1 MNQQKALCLILITSL
16 FFLTGCWDR
25 TELNDLGIELG
36 WGLDAAKNNGIRI
49 TAQFIIPS
57 NFGISQSGGGGQ
69 KGKSFFIESGT
80 GKDTLQAV
88 QDMQTKLSREV
99 FRGHR
104 RVIVIGEQLARRGL
118 ASVLDTYSRD
128 PEIRLRADALIVK
141 GSTAKEFLEVSHP
154 LENIPALGA
163 LKEHKQV
170 GGLGDTSLLNF
181 LIAATSDGITPILP
195 VIELVH
201 SSNKQDQTGIKG
213 FQIVGGAIFNK
224 DLKLIGFLNKQEGST
239 SLWIVNRLSKLTLTA
254 NVPQGN
260 GNASLYMTKIESKII
275 PLIQGHTIKFDIAL
289 SGEGIIRE
297 NNTNLD
303 LTQPKN
309 ITLLERLLEKEA
321 EKQAFEIIEKVQ
333 KQYGTDIFGLGEA
346 IHQKY
351 PSKWKGLKGNWGSQ
365 FRRVQV
371 SVHANLTIRRVGLTG
386 PSLQLEQDKIK
397 K

>member
-1 MNQQKALCLILITSL
+1 MSRYRALCMILVVSL

-36 WGLDAAKNNGIRI
+36 WGLDKAKNNGIEI
-49 TAQFIIPS
+49 SAQFIIPS
-57 NFGISQSGGGGQ
+57 KMGMGQSGRSQGG
-69 KGKSFFIESGT
+69 KTVFVESGT
-80 GKDTLQAV
+80 GKGTLEAV
-88 QDMQTKLSREV
+88 QNMQTKLSRGI

-104 RVIVIGEQLARRGL
+104 RVIVIGEPLARHGL

-141 GSTAKEFLEVSHP
+141 GGTAKEFLETPYP
-154 LENIPALGA
+154 LEDIPVRGA
-163 LKEHKQV
+163 LKEHNEI
-170 GGLGDTSLLNF
+170 GGLGDQSLLHF
-181 LIAATSDGITPILP
+181 LMAATSDGNTPVLP
-195 VIELVH
+195 VIAITHNSKE
-201 SSNKQDQTGIKG
+201 QDQTNARG
-213 FQIVGGAIFNK
+213 FQMVGLGIFNQE
-224 DLKLIGFLNKQEGST
+224 LKLIGFLNMQEDKMG
-239 SLWIVNRLSKLTLTA
+239 LWIINRLTKQTLTA
-254 NVPQGN
+254 NVPQGD
-260 GNASLYMTKIESKII
+260 GNASLFFTKLGSKII
-275 PLIQGHTIKFDIAL
+275 PSIQGRTIKFDIVL

-309 ITLLERLLEKEA
+309 LTLLEHVLEKKA
-321 EKQAFEIIEKVQ
+321 EKQALQTIQKVQ

-386 PSLQLEQDKIK
+386 PSLQLKQDKIK

>member
-1 MNQQKALCLILITSL
+1 MILVISL

-25 TELNDLGIELG
+25 TELNDLAIELG
-36 WGLDAAKNNGIRI
+36 WGLDAAKNNGIQI

-57 NFGISQSGGGGQ
+57 NVGISQNGGGQ
-69 KGKSFFIESGT
+69 KGKSFFIEAGT
-80 GKDTLQAV
+80 GKDTLEAV
-88 QDMQTKLSREV
+88 QNMQTKLSREV

-141 GSTAKEFLEVSHP
+141 GSTAKQFLETSYP

-163 LKEHKQV
+163 LKEHKQI
-170 GGLGDTSLLNF
+170 GGLGDTSLLSF
-181 LIAATSDGITPILP
+181 LMAATSDGITPILP
-195 VIELVH
+195 VIELIH
-201 SSNKQDQTGIKG
+201 SSNKQDQTGFKG

-224 DLKLIGFLNKQEGST
+224 DLKLVGFVNKQEGSIA
-239 SLWIVNRLSKLTLTA
+239 LWLVNQLSKLTLTA
-254 NVPQGN
+254 NVPQGK
-260 GNASLYMTKIESKII
+260 GNASLYLLKLNSKII
-275 PLIQGHTIKFDIAL
+275 PIIQGHTIKYNIVL
-289 SGEGIIRE
+289 SGEGAIRE

-309 ITLLERLLEKEA
+309 ITLLEHVLEKEA
-321 EKQAFEIIEKVQ
+321 EKQALQTIKKVQ
-333 KQYGTDIFGLGEA
+333 KQYGSDVFGLGEA

-351 PSKWKGLKGNWGSQ
+351 PSQWNGLKENWDSQ
-365 FRRVQV
+365 FRKVQV

-386 PSLQLEQDKIK
+386 PSIQLKKNEIK